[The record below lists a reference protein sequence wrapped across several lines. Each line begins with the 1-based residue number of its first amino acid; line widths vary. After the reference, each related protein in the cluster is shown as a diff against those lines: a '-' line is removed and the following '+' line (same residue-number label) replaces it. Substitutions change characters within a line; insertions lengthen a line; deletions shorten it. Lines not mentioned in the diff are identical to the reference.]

1 MLRCPSV
8 RSSRFPPGRLAGTP
22 CVINLGL
29 FVSFLLMGWID
40 HMSKRGLLGDTT
52 GRGETAAELGETR
65 SPGLATDAGP
75 EFLASLPHCLIVV
88 AKEPFY
94 EAPDESA
101 LRCTSRPDLGSHPE
115 PDTAQEAKEDKQP
128 RPRLRDRE
136 SCIRASKSTGAR
148 ARSRRQG
155 TCRTPPHFV
164 SETKAG
170 DPDEWQPRGDLYP
183 DDGIF
188 FLLPIV
194 ESSLELF
201 KSIRYD

>member
-29 FVSFLLMGWID
+29 FVSFLLMGWVD
-40 HMSKRGLLGDTT
+40 HLSKRGLLGDTT

-75 EFLASLPHCLIVV
+75 EFLVSLPHRLIVV
-88 AKEPFY
+88 GKEPFY

-115 PDTAQEAKEDKQP
+115 PDTAQEAKE
-128 RPRLRDRE
+128 E
-136 SCIRASKSTGAR
+136 SNPFQI
-148 ARSRRQG
+148 ARSRIVYSGFQI
-155 TCRTPPHFV
+155 H
-164 SETKAG
+164 
-170 DPDEWQPRGDLYP
+170 RG
-183 DDGIF
+183 
-188 FLLPIV
+188 
-194 ESSLELF
+194 ESTITTARNMQSSPALR
-201 KSIRYD
+201 I

>member
-75 EFLASLPHCLIVV
+75 EFLASLSHRRIVV
-88 AKEPFY
+88 GKEPFY
-94 EAPDESA
+94 EASDESA

-115 PDTAQEAKEDKQP
+115 PDTAQEAKEESNPFQDCEIENRVFGLPNPQGREHDHDGKEHAEPP
-128 RPRLRDRE
+128 RTSYLKPKRAIRTRGSHAETSILMTAYFFCYRLW
-136 SCIRASKSTGAR
+136 KAR
-148 ARSRRQG
+148 
-155 TCRTPPHFV
+155 
-164 SETKAG
+164 
-170 DPDEWQPRGDLYP
+170 
-183 DDGIF
+183 
-188 FLLPIV
+188 
-194 ESSLELF
+194 
-201 KSIRYD
+201 